1 MHCGEWKGG
10 RRRGDGKQG
19 NAMKK
24 KLSGLKCDECIE
36 KRMQA

>member
-1 MHCGEWKGG
+1 MHCGEWKEEE
-10 RRRGDGKQG
+10 RWQARKCYE
-19 NAMKK
+19 K